1 MKYNNDS
8 LRAHAYGR
16 TRFSLSV
23 ATRTTALHELEVR
36 EDLEAAKASTAC
48 TFAIGA
54 KSCEGLVRDLLNVRG
69 VEYVVRDE
77 AGHKY
82 VDFAARP
89 NRTKLGECK
98 VYGRPADVK
107 TGGTLAYGVWSDDW
121 TEYDLLPGKDYV
133 VFTLLEEASEAKD
146 AVDGICDW
154 TAIIDR
160 ATFIGMLEKAS
171 RKGLRGTV
179 HLNSRG
185 DLSFQPTPLA
195 KLRQMIHEG
204 IVSGELETL
213 EGYLLDRA

>member
-1 MKYNNDS
+1 MKYSDAS

-16 TRFSLSV
+16 TRYALS
-23 ATRTTALHELEVR
+23 AQTRASALEALEQR
-36 EDLEAAKASTAC
+36 EDAEAEKRSTAC
-48 TFAIGA
+48 VFAIGA

-69 VEYVVRDE
+69 VATIVRDE
-77 AGHKY
+77 AGHRY

-89 NRTKLGECK
+89 NRTKLGECRI
-98 VYGRPADVK
+98 YGKPGEVK
-107 TGGTLAYGVWSDDW
+107 TGGTLAYGIWSDDW
-121 TEYDLLPGKDYV
+121 TEDDLLPGKAYIA
-133 VFTLLEEASEAKD
+133 FTLLEDASDSKD

-160 ATFIGMLEKAS
+160 ATFIGMLARAS

-195 KLRQMIHEG
+195 KLRQMIHDG
-204 IVSGELETL
+204 IVAGELETL

>member
-16 TRFSLSV
+16 TRYSLSV
-23 ATRTTALHELEVR
+23 ETRIGALYELEAR
-36 EDLEAAKASTAC
+36 EDLEAAKGSTAC

-69 VEYVVRDE
+69 VATIVRDE
-77 AGHKY
+77 AGHRY

-98 VYGRPADVK
+98 VYGRPAEVK
-107 TGGTLAYGVWSDDW
+107 TGGTLAYGVWSNDW
-121 TEYDLLPGKDYV
+121 NEYDLMPGKDYV

-146 AVDGICDW
+146 AIDGICDW

-160 ATFIGMLEKAS
+160 PTFIRMLEKAS

-179 HLNSRG
+179 HLNPRG

-195 KLRQMIHEG
+195 KLRHMIHEG
-204 IVSGELETL
+204 IVNGELETL